1 MSNLGTYQRVKK
13 LITRRY
19 RPIADSERWMDLL
32 QSEYG
37 IAKGKCFINYKKTG
51 YVLFAEA
58 VFEFDIRGSIRKSGQ
73 RLFNTKLLSSYNYAI
88 VYDAHCKFG
97 EWSMTYKN
105 EGTAVEFPQCVLLQ
119 PVNMVFSYNEYG
131 DVATVTA
138 DHEKCAFEYQYDE
151 NGLWTK
157 RLQLASGKC
166 VEIVVRD
173 IEYWKNDGTRAESDV
188 DADEESEEVKLV
200 ETQEEESEEEEEPEL
215 EQEEDVEEAEPEPEE
230 LCEEEEM
237 VSEEDNDMETSEE
250 EDAIV
255 GKQVR
260 HKIFGIGMVETV
272 ETMSDKQYISV
283 LFGSNRKR
291 FQYPNAFND
300 GFLSFSNFAED

>member
-1 MSNLGTYQRVKK
+1 MNKHGTYHSIKK
-13 LITRRY
+13 LIARRY

-37 IAKGKCFINYKKTG
+37 IAKGRCFIGYKKTD
-51 YVLFAEA
+51 YMLFAES
-58 VFEFDIRGSIRKSGQ
+58 VFEFDSRGSIRKSGQ
-73 RLFNTKLLSSYNYAI
+73 RLFNTKLLSSYDYTI
-88 VYDAHCKFG
+88 VYDVHCKLG
-97 EWSMTYKN
+97 EWSMTYEN
-105 EGTAVEFPQCVLLQ
+105 EGNSVEFPQSVLLQ
-119 PVNMVFSYNEYG
+119 PVKMAFSYNEYG
-131 DVATVTA
+131 DVATVTD
-138 DHEKCAFEYQYDE
+138 DHGECAFEYQYDV
-151 NGLWTK
+151 NSLWTK
-157 RLQLASGKC
+157 RLQLESGKC
-166 VEIVVRD
+166 VEIVVRN

-188 DADEESEEVKLV
+188 DAEEEGEEVKLV
-200 ETQEEESEEEEEPEL
+200 ETQEEESEEEEKPEL

-230 LCEEEEM
+230 PFEEEEM
-237 VSEEDNDMETSEE
+237 VSEEDNDKETSEE

-260 HKIFGIGMVETV
+260 HKIFGVGMVETV
-272 ETMSDKQYISV
+272 ETMSDKQYITV